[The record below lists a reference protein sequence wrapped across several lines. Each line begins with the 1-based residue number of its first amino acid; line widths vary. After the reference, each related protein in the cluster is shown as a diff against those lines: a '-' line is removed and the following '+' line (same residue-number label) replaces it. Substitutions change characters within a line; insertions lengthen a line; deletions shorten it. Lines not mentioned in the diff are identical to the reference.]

1 MAATSEQMVMPTG
14 QHSITSASSHETPLG
29 STTAATKALTHNKT
43 HSLSGTSIR
52 SSKSEHRPS
61 FSITLPPS
69 CSRSSHLTSHSLVF
83 NTLAGPDD
91 DNDSTAGF
99 EEALALQQE
108 GNGASDNSGSQYH
121 ARLQTL
127 DPPVRRRSVQFIPGM
142 CIVTI
147 SLTSL
152 PLFDLEHGMGERLVH
167 HAPHLFVPSLTYRH
181 PPLWALHCIEKHS
194 SKIHSPSSSFYCSPL
209 LSSSSPSPP
218 PFYLSHLASH
228 FPHPPSLPMRNRR
241 G

>member
-14 QHSITSASSHETPLG
+14 QHSITSASSHEAPLG
-29 STTAATKALTHNKT
+29 STTAAKALTHNKT

-83 NTLAGPDD
+83 NTLAGPED

-99 EEALALQQE
+99 EEALALQQQ
-108 GNGASDNSGSQYH
+108 GNGASDNSGSQYY

-127 DPPVRRRSVQFIPGM
+127 DPPVRRRSVQFIPGEDDSLANHEGKHGLPKTPYP
-142 CIVTI
+142 VTGEQ
-147 SLTSL
+147 
-152 PLFDLEHGMGERLVH
+152 DLEIQHS
-167 HAPHLFVPSLTYRH
+167 LFNEH
-181 PPLWALHCIEKHS
+181 
-194 SKIHSPSSSFYCSPL
+194 
-209 LSSSSPSPP
+209 
-218 PFYLSHLASH
+218 
-228 FPHPPSLPMRNRR
+228 
-241 G
+241 